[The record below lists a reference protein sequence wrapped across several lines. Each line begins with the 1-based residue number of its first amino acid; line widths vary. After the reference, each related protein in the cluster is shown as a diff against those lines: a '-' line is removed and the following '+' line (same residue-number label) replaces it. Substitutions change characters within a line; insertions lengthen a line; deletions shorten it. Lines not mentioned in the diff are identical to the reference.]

1 MRVQHRRLEDSDFA
15 LLVRILP
22 RRLIWNTEHLIE
34 RAVSEDSALRAVALV
49 ARGEWR
55 VREIEAD
62 YRAQDAWENEGG
74 AQAYA

>member
-1 MRVQHRRLEDSDFA
+1 MRVQHRRLEDSDFW
-15 LLVRILP
+15 LLVRTLP

-34 RAVSEDSALRAVALV
+34 RAVSEDPALRAVALI

-62 YRAQDAWENEGG
+62 HHAQDAWENEGG